1 MRGDGSTGNGA
12 LGTDPR
18 SRAAAWIAIALLAAG
33 LWTAFSAVD
42 AWAGLTFARP
52 ELGALLAGAIELA
65 LFALAFV
72 VAPPLSRLVESVVRA
87 AVK

>member
-1 MRGDGSTGNGA
+1 MRGDGSAGNGERRA
-12 LGTDPR
+12 DVR
-18 SRAAAWIAIALLAAG
+18 SRAAAWIAIALLAVG
-33 LWTAFSAVD
+33 LWAAFFAVD

-72 VAPPLSRLVESVVRA
+72 VAPPLSRLVEFALRRR
-87 AVK
+87 